1 MLSIVSISKI
11 FDSVSPAVCLCIQA
25 ARISHSILNVPFY
38 FYAKYFSDLLNFTVR
53 HENYIIKH
61 GALRSNEFG
70 FQRTF
75 LCYTILSLRMSIF
88 IIVNSRIWRQT
99 VMMKNTNSVASNY
112 KYFEIHWTSA
122 IWKIPEKQTTIA
134 KRECRG
140 FQSTNFFESK
150 YCTPGSVL
158 NLTKLTVYC
167 KSVFWCDHHNLNG
180 HDSPQFVIVGNG
192 DSQFT

>member
-1 MLSIVSISKI
+1 MKSPRSQSHHLNIYHTYLLSIATVLSIVSISKI

-140 FQSTNFFESK
+140 FQSTIFFWIKILYAWECAQSHQTN
-150 YCTPGSVL
+150 CIL
-158 NLTKLTVYC
+158 
-167 KSVFWCDHHNLNG
+167 
-180 HDSPQFVIVGNG
+180 
-192 DSQFT
+192 